1 MTSSLN
7 NTERGLF
14 RLGEILDSQTAL
26 ANEMCPMLEQKQRA
40 LVEHNLADLHEIA
53 EKELG
58 IANRM
63 QLLEEKRAAQCQEIA
78 RSLNGAALDVTLSEL
93 LEFLPASKQR
103 AQVVTKSVQL
113 AKAMDRLAQLNMDNG
128 HLTQNLLDYTRMV
141 MGLLTQGTDKHAYS
155 AAGTVTDSGPQRA
168 LLDSRV

>member
-7 NTERGLF
+7 KTEAMLF
-14 RLGEILDSQTAL
+14 RLGEILDAQTAL
-26 ANEMCPMLEQKQRA
+26 ANEMRPMLEQKQRA
-40 LVEHNLADLHEIA
+40 LVGHKLADLHEIA
-53 EKELG
+53 ERELG

-63 QLLEEKRAAQCQEIA
+63 QLLEDQRAAKTLEIA
-78 RSLNGAALDVTLSEL
+78 QSLNGAPLDVTLSEL
-93 LEFLPASKQR
+93 LEFLPPGRQR
-103 AQVVTKSVQL
+103 AEVVTKSIAL
-113 AKAMDRLAQLNMDNG
+113 AKAMDRLGQLNMDNS

-155 AAGTVTDSGPQRA
+155 AAGTITDSSPQRA